1 MSNTMQLQIDSEEKR
16 VILVDKVQSKYHD
29 LGSITCAFG
38 NIVCDLEEKFGID
51 DYTSI
56 DYVVGSI
63 WDKEKGSLFN
73 SKYEEIY
80 GFPVRRS
87 ILTAI
92 FSYISDKE
100 FSETEITLDMIEKI
114 RIAHDYRAYPIP
126 LDITNE
132 EKGYCFNVEN
142 FNDIVFSILY
152 YYAKKNLKIRRCV
165 HCGRF
170 FATKSF
176 KTKYCPRKS
185 PSKGYN
191 YLQCKDAAHTWT
203 LALQERKKAIRSNWS
218 TRCEYYPEKVE
229 DLPQKLKNLLNTC
242 NTLLKVKSIENLTKL
257 ENYLYSSD
265 MPKSKNTNRKKGL

>member
-1 MSNTMQLQIDSEEKR
+1 MGHMKQLKFDSKKN
-16 VILVDKVQSKYHD
+16 LVTLGDTVPKKKDYD
-29 LGSITCAFG
+29 LEDDITCAFG
-38 NIVCDLEEKFGID
+38 NIVCELEEKFGID

-63 WDKEKGSLFN
+63 WDKEQGSLFN

-152 YYAKKNLKIRRCV
+152 YYAKKKLKIRRCV

-176 KTKYCPRKS
+176 KTEYCPRNSSAKD
-185 PSKGYN
+185 YN
-191 YLQCKDAAHTWT
+191 HLQCKDAAHSWA
-203 LALQERKKAIRSNWS
+203 LALQARKKAIRSNWS
-218 TRCEYYPEKVE
+218 NYYPEKVE
-229 DLPQKLKNLLNTC
+229 DLLNTC
-242 NTLLKVKSIENLTKL
+242 NTLLEVKSIENLTKL

-265 MPKSKNTNRKKGL
+265 MPKPKNTNRKKGL